1 MISFKTTAHVEDTQH
16 LKLRHPVP
24 TLEQG
29 MQVELLIFIK
39 SAHKPKNW
47 QSLLKSLGTYDET
60 TLAAFS
66 ESRKDLDQWTPPEF

>member
-1 MISFKTTAHVEDTQH
+1 MISFKTTARVEDTQH
-16 LKLRHPVP
+16 LKLGHPVP

-29 MQVELLIFIK
+29 MQVELLIFIR

-47 QSLLKSLGTYDET
+47 QTLLKSLGTYDET
-60 TLAAFS
+60 TLAEFS